1 MLTRKCNL
9 CSSNVSRKL
18 LHILMA
24 PVYVLCWPL
33 FPNTERGMYCALSIP
48 LMFTIAFWLVGREII
63 PSDMIVKT
71 MSRSGKSSELAKG
84 PVHYGV
90 IMTLTTLLYWKRIDA
105 LFIIM
110 TLSFGDGF
118 AAWVGSIK
126 RWNRPLWWNRS
137 KSWLGLLSYV
147 AFSTVGIIGVC
158 DYLSL

>member
-1 MLTRKCNL
+1 MFCVGLSSLTRRKDCIAHCQVGVGL
-9 CSSNVSRKL
+9 SRYGT
-18 LHILMA
+18 
-24 PVYVLCWPL
+24 V
-33 FPNTERGMYCALSIP
+33 P